1 MPRGN
6 SFSRDVQPFRCEGCG
21 RNTTGKRG
29 SNCILCPKCYHAE
42 GLRNVHS
49 DSGHEQPVRGCPDC
63 PAQPQPQQQQQQD
76 RSWEALHEG
85 VMSAALAQGLDADY
99 AAAYLQ
105 RNQERILPRL
115 IGDPAANTTT
125 LADVTMARRLREREI
140 AAQAAAQMRPTWILL
155 PDQRVPAPCLHTLS
169 VLADYNGP
177 QIVVAQGPDGALYLG
192 VASDETP
199 GLVRWLYAP
208 ITEAELRSLHAGELS
223 LRAALVKPRT
233 YVVDADRE
241 EMPVA
246 AWLGDATTLHESDLP
261 QPAALLPGHAPVVA

>member
-1 MPRGN
+1 METIAAR
-6 SFSRDVQPFRCEGCG
+6 
-21 RNTTGKRG
+21 
-29 SNCILCPKCYHAE
+29 ILSAVLTAIK
-42 GLRNVHS
+42 
-49 DSGHEQPVRGCPDC
+49 
-63 PAQPQPQQQQQQD
+63 QQQH
-76 RSWEALHEG
+76 EAAF
-85 VMSAALAQGLDADY
+85 AALQDAEELGGPEGDDY
-99 AAAYLQ
+99 VALMEAVRDAAAPAGMQALAEDAATRITVYKESDGYRQALQ
-105 RNQERILPRL
+105 R
-115 IGDPAANTTT
+115 A
-125 LADVTMARRLREREI
+125 REI

-246 AWLGDATTLHESDLP
+246 AWLCDATTLHESDLP